1 MGGVRFLLPRWGR
14 LGREVRADNPGPARE
29 NRRAVRVR
37 VSLPVLLYGRMGN
50 EPFTENSETL
60 NVSAHGGLVPLRS
73 RVNPSQNLI
82 LTNLQTNQELK
93 CRVARLVRGKNGEM
107 LAGLEFLQHSPS
119 FWGHSMPAPPQN

>member
-1 MGGVRFLLPRWGR
+1 MGEGKFLLPRWGR
-14 LGREVRADNPGPARE
+14 LGRQVRAENPGPARE

-37 VSLPVLLYGRMGN
+37 VSLPVLLYGRADN
-50 EPFTENSETL
+50 EPFTETTETI

-93 CRVARLVRGKNGEM
+93 CRVARLVRGRNGDV

-119 FWGHSMPAPPQN
+119 FWGHGASGRPGN

>member
-1 MGGVRFLLPRWGR
+1 MGGGRFLLPRWSR
-14 LGREVRADNPGPARE
+14 LGRQVRAENPGPVRE

-50 EPFTENSETL
+50 EPFTETTETI
-60 NVSAHGGLVPLRS
+60 NVSAHGGLVPVQS

-93 CRVARLVRGKNGEM
+93 CRVARLVRGKNGAL

-119 FWGHSMPAPPQN
+119 FWGHSTSPTRQN